1 MKTKKNSVWK
11 RALACLMAVVTIL
24 GTVPQMAVSAA
35 GNTVT
40 MSFDYCYD
48 SSGNVICYAAD
59 LVWNGSTIGESGD
72 AKYMIYGD
80 GEEAYC
86 IQPGVSLHS
95 GNTLTKDASD
105 TWNALTTNQQNAIK
119 LALTYGRPGN
129 SSNLSGTAGEQYV
142 ATQAIVWEI
151 VKGCRNS
158 TGTYKRVDNT
168 FYNSFFANG
177 ANSGVLKVYEEIEA
191 AMAEYNTVPSFMSG
205 TKSSADTYQMEWNGS
220 SYSVTLTDSNKC
232 LSNYSFTSSD
242 SSVKISVSG
251 NKLTLTSSSQIT
263 SAVTITATGS
273 LPTLSSSAK
282 LVAYG
287 DASLQDVL
295 IGVELPDTIKAYAK
309 VETAVGSLKLVKTSE
324 DGEVFGITFHIS
336 GNGLEMDVVTGTD
349 GTITTDNIPVGT
361 YTVTETAADYY
372 ETPSSQ
378 SVTIASGK
386 TATVTFSNVLKRG
399 SLEVTKNSEDGLVEG
414 ITFHLYGNSK
424 SGLAVD
430 EYAVTNAD
438 GVATFSDVLISGSGG
453 YTLEEVDTKEYYIVP
468 ETQTAVIEWNT
479 VTEKTVE
486 NVLKRGD
493 LTVTKSSEDG
503 LNSGI
508 QFVLY
513 GTSLSGESVRV
524 YATTDENG
532 VATFSDV
539 LISNADGYTLEEVDT
554 AAKYVIPESQVL
566 PVYWNEVTE
575 TTVTNILKKFRVKVV
590 KTDSE
595 TGATPQGDA
604 SLAGAVYGIYENG
617 ELVDT
622 YTTDSNGEFVT
633 SYYICGDNW
642 TVQEITPPVG
652 YVLDETVYKVGASAE
667 DYTIELNTTEND
679 VTDDVI
685 KGSIQIV
692 KHTDEEDETVTYE
705 TESEEPDEAA
715 EPESAADETDADET
729 ESEADETEAVETET
743 DETEAVETESEAD
756 AASDVIDSLDTS
768 GIIEKPEQGAVFE
781 VYLKSAGSYEDAKET
796 ERDLITTDENGYAK
810 TKDLP
815 YGVYVVH
822 QVEGE
827 EGKAFVKDFSVY
839 IDTDGKTYYY
849 ILNNT
854 TINAYIR
861 VEKRDAET
869 GNLVAAS
876 GIGFQIYDASG
887 NLVTQQITYPTP
899 TVLDT
904 FYTNDEGW
912 LMLPEV
918 LSYGSYTLVEVQTA
932 QGYVLDSEPVAFTVD
947 GSETVVTVEKYNVAQ
962 KGTITVTKSGESF
975 SSVTESGL
983 PILDKDGST
992 DTDTVVYTPVY
1003 TVGNLSGAV
1012 YEVTAT
1018 EDIYTLDGTLRASA
1032 GEVVATI
1039 TTDESGSATTDL
1051 LYLGKYIVTEV
1062 TAPYGMVIASE
1073 PVTVE
1078 LTYAGQEVSVTET
1091 AASFYNERQKV
1102 SVTLEKALEVDET
1115 FNLGN
1120 NGEIQNVAFAL
1131 YAAEDLTAADGTVI
1145 PADGLIEVK
1154 YCDANGRLTFNADLS
1169 LGSYYVKEYA
1179 TDQHYILS
1187 DTEYPVTFSYA
1198 GQEAALVVVSAN
1210 DGEAISNELIRGS
1223 IQGMKLNAVEEP
1235 LEGATFGLFRVN
1247 AEDYTEEY
1255 ALMTAVSD
1263 EEGYFRFD
1271 DIPYGDYVIRELSA
1285 PESYAVNESNFYV
1298 SITFDEQTIGIKV
1311 TDEKI
1316 VGSLEITKTDVS
1328 TGEALPNCGF
1338 EILDADG
1345 NVLVQGYTDENGK
1358 AVFAEL
1364 EYGEYYYR
1372 EYDAPEGYLI
1382 DETAYPFS
1390 ITENGEVVKAE
1401 MTNQKIT
1408 GTLELTKTDVST
1420 GELLPDCGVEILD
1433 ADGNVVVQGRTD
1445 ENGVITFEELE
1456 YGEYY
1461 YREYDAPEGYVIDET
1476 AYPFSITEDG
1486 QIIKAEMTN
1495 KKITGTLELTKTD
1508 VSTGELLPNAGF
1520 RIYDEDG
1527 NVVVEGYTDENGVA
1541 VFEGL
1546 EYGYY
1551 TYQEFDAPEG
1561 YAIDETRFPF
1571 EITED
1576 GEIIKA
1582 TMTNTKIEDVPEVGD
1597 QTPGENTETAS
1608 SPKTGDESHIAFYLA
1623 LLGLSAAGFGIGA
1636 VVSRRK
1642 KKLLQ

>member
-1 MKTKKNSVWK
+1 MKTKKNFVWK

-24 GTVPQMAVSAA
+24 GMVPQMAVSAA

-105 TWNALTTNQQNAIK
+105 TWNALTANQQNAIK

-191 AMAEYNTVPSFMSG
+191 AMAEYNTIPSFMSG
-205 TKSSADTYQMEWNGS
+205 TKSSADTYQMEWDGS

-287 DASLQDVL
+287 DTSLQDVL

-324 DGEVFGITFHIS
+324 DGEVSGITFHIS

-386 TATVTFSNVLKRG
+386 RATVTFSNVLKRG
-399 SLEVTKNSEDGLVEG
+399 SLEVTKTSEDGLVEG
-414 ITFHLYGNSK
+414 ITFHLYGTSK

-554 AAKYVIPESQVL
+554 AAKYVVPESQVL

-595 TGATPQGDA
+595 TGTTPQGDA

-642 TVQEITPPVG
+642 TVQEITPPEG

-705 TESEEPDEAA
+705 TESEESDEAA
-715 EPESAADETDADET
+715 ETETAADETDADET

-756 AASDVIDSLDTS
+756 AALDVID
-768 GIIEKPEQGAVFE
+768 
-781 VYLKSAGSYEDAKET
+781 
-796 ERDLITTDENGYAK
+796 
-810 TKDLP
+810 
-815 YGVYVVH
+815 
-822 QVEGE
+822 
-827 EGKAFVKDFSVY
+827 
-839 IDTDGKTYYY
+839 
-849 ILNNT
+849 
-854 TINAYIR
+854 
-861 VEKRDAET
+861 
-869 GNLVAAS
+869 
-876 GIGFQIYDASG
+876 
-887 NLVTQQITYPTP
+887 
-899 TVLDT
+899 
-904 FYTNDEGW
+904 
-912 LMLPEV
+912 
-918 LSYGSYTLVEVQTA
+918 
-932 QGYVLDSEPVAFTVD
+932 
-947 GSETVVTVEKYNVAQ
+947 
-962 KGTITVTKSGESF
+962 
-975 SSVTESGL
+975 
-983 PILDKDGST
+983 
-992 DTDTVVYTPVY
+992 
-1003 TVGNLSGAV
+1003 
-1012 YEVTAT
+1012 
-1018 EDIYTLDGTLRASA
+1018 
-1032 GEVVATI
+1032 
-1039 TTDESGSATTDL
+1039 
-1051 LYLGKYIVTEV
+1051 
-1062 TAPYGMVIASE
+1062 
-1073 PVTVE
+1073 
-1078 LTYAGQEVSVTET
+1078 
-1091 AASFYNERQKV
+1091 
-1102 SVTLEKALEVDET
+1102 
-1115 FNLGN
+1115 
-1120 NGEIQNVAFAL
+1120 
-1131 YAAEDLTAADGTVI
+1131 
-1145 PADGLIEVK
+1145 
-1154 YCDANGRLTFNADLS
+1154 
-1169 LGSYYVKEYA
+1169 
-1179 TDQHYILS
+1179 
-1187 DTEYPVTFSYA
+1187 
-1198 GQEAALVVVSAN
+1198 
-1210 DGEAISNELIRGS
+1210 
-1223 IQGMKLNAVEEP
+1223 
-1235 LEGATFGLFRVN
+1235 
-1247 AEDYTEEY
+1247 
-1255 ALMTAVSD
+1255 
-1263 EEGYFRFD
+1263 
-1271 DIPYGDYVIRELSA
+1271 
-1285 PESYAVNESNFYV
+1285 
-1298 SITFDEQTIGIKV
+1298 
-1311 TDEKI
+1311 
-1316 VGSLEITKTDVS
+1316 
-1328 TGEALPNCGF
+1328 
-1338 EILDADG
+1338 
-1345 NVLVQGYTDENGK
+1345 
-1358 AVFAEL
+1358 
-1364 EYGEYYYR
+1364 
-1372 EYDAPEGYLI
+1372 
-1382 DETAYPFS
+1382 
-1390 ITENGEVVKAE
+1390 
-1401 MTNQKIT
+1401 
-1408 GTLELTKTDVST
+1408 
-1420 GELLPDCGVEILD
+1420 
-1433 ADGNVVVQGRTD
+1433 
-1445 ENGVITFEELE
+1445 
-1456 YGEYY
+1456 
-1461 YREYDAPEGYVIDET
+1461 
-1476 AYPFSITEDG
+1476 
-1486 QIIKAEMTN
+1486 
-1495 KKITGTLELTKTD
+1495 
-1508 VSTGELLPNAGF
+1508 
-1520 RIYDEDG
+1520 
-1527 NVVVEGYTDENGVA
+1527 
-1541 VFEGL
+1541 
-1546 EYGYY
+1546 
-1551 TYQEFDAPEG
+1551 
-1561 YAIDETRFPF
+1561 
-1571 EITED
+1571 
-1576 GEIIKA
+1576 
-1582 TMTNTKIEDVPEVGD
+1582 
-1597 QTPGENTETAS
+1597 
-1608 SPKTGDESHIAFYLA
+1608 
-1623 LLGLSAAGFGIGA
+1623 
-1636 VVSRRK
+1636 
-1642 KKLLQ
+1642 